1 MHPTLRWTPCLL
13 ILALAFPAIGAPVPR
28 PTKGPTVVLSA
39 GTRYRVGEE
48 VRFTR
53 TVVNGGKQTLKV
65 YPFRYINGHVRF
77 HWKEAGSDKE
87 RRYGDG
93 KDGFARPKS
102 VPPGKS
108 LTETL
113 KDDIITQ
120 RQGTFSVYIT
130 VQLANGTRLKSNVI
144 EIDVVDPDDD

>member
-1 MHPTLRWTPCLL
+1 MHPTLRLAPCLF

-28 PTKGPTVVLSA
+28 PAKGPTVVLSA
-39 GTRYRVGEE
+39 GTRYRVGED

-53 TVVNGGKQTLKV
+53 TVVNGGKQTLQV
-65 YPFRYINGHVRF
+65 YPFRYQGSHVRF
-77 HWKEAGSDKE
+77 HWEEAGSDKE
-87 RRYGDG
+87 QQFGDG
-93 KDGFARPKS
+93 RDGSTEAIA
-102 VPPGKS
+102 VPPGKT

-113 KDDIITQ
+113 QDNLITQ

-130 VQLANGTRLKSNVI
+130 SQLADGTRLKSNVI